1 LRVFYII
8 FPFLLLCL
16 SCKNENTSVIVKN
29 KPVLLK
35 KDSLLIKNPVRDSSE
50 YEKLFVRKGLVNIS
64 EFDPDIRVVLLYN
77 TDKNFLGKS
86 FYKGLDQCYLHCDVA
101 TKLNHAQKLLKQE
114 HPFYNLIVFDATR
127 PSHIQKMMWDSLK
140 MKPADKYN
148 YVARPDE
155 LSLHNFGAAVDVGII
170 NENGVLLDMG
180 TPFDFFG
187 ELAQPKMENEMFYAG
202 KLSKDAYKNRLKLR
216 EIMKKAGFNPITSEW
231 WHFNACTK
239 LYAAE
244 NYNLIP

>member
-1 LRVFYII
+1 MRAFLLI
-8 FPFLLLCL
+8 FPFLLIGL
-16 SCKNENTSVIVKN
+16 SCTQENSTSIGKN
-29 KPVLLK
+29 KIVSEQ
-35 KDSLLIKNPVRDSSE
+35 KDSIIAPKTVRDSSD
-50 YEKLFVRKGLVNIS
+50 YEKLFVKSGLVNIC

-86 FYKGLDQCYLHCDVA
+86 FYKGLDQCYLPCDVA
-101 TKLNHAQKLLKQE
+101 TKLNHAQKFLKQE

-127 PSHIQKMMWDSLK
+127 PAHIQKMMWDSLK
-140 MKPADKYN
+140 MKPIEKYN

-187 ELAQPKMENEMFYAG
+187 ELAQPKLENEMYSQG

-216 EIMKKAGFNPITSEW
+216 EIMKKAGFTPITSEW

-239 LYAAE
+239 LFAAE
-244 NYNLIP
+244 NYTLIP

>member
-1 LRVFYII
+1 M
-8 FPFLLLCL
+8 
-16 SCKNENTSVIVKN
+16 SCTQENPSVIVKTTA
-29 KPVLLK
+29 VQ
-35 KDSLLIKNPVRDSSE
+35 IKNDTISEEKPARDSSG
-50 YEKLFVRKGLVNIS
+50 YEKLFVRNGLVNIN

-101 TKLNHAQKLLKQE
+101 TKLNHAQKILKKE

-127 PSHIQKMMWDSLK
+127 PNHVQKMMWDSLK
-140 MKPADKYN
+140 MKPIEKYN

-187 ELAQPKMENEMFYAG
+187 ELAQPKLENEMFSQG

-216 EIMKKAGFNPITSEW
+216 EIMKKAGFTPISSEW

-239 LYAAE
+239 LFAAE